1 MKNIKKEVHCLLVGA
16 EIFFLLVIL
25 SFHHEECS
33 IVSLQIQKARYCKNF
48 IQQAAVIRKKSTEK
62 FIHALKE
69 SCYSVNSTEI
79 KQDFFCL
86 QHELDAS
93 MFFHA
98 RIQKKRYLEH
108 CGRC

>member
-62 FIHALKE
+62 IHPCLKRKLLF
-69 SCYSVNSTEI
+69 SQFYRNKARFLLSST
-79 KQDFFCL
+79 
-86 QHELDAS
+86 
-93 MFFHA
+93 
-98 RIQKKRYLEH
+98 RT
-108 CGRC
+108 